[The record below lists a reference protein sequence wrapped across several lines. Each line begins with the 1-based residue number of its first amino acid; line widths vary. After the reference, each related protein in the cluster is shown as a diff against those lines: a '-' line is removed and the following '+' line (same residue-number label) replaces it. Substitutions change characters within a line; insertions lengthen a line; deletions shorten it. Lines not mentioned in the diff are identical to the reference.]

1 MPSALLRTR
10 LLAALLVAVAT
21 ACALGA
27 GPAAGAET
35 IAGTQARI
43 ADLGRQAAE
52 LDIRMGE
59 AIHANNVAADRLAAA
74 QDRLAAGPDD
84 LVVVA
89 VAHQQH
95 GGPAG
100 GVAADLRVHLRH
112 EGAGRV
118 DHPEIA

>member
-10 LLAALLVAVAT
+10 LLAALLVAVAV

-52 LDIRMGE
+52 LDIRVGE

-74 QDRLAAGPDD
+74 QDRLAATRGELAGARRD
-84 LVVVA
+84 LDRSRALLAERVVA
-89 VAHQQH
+89 LYVNQPPSFVELLLST
-95 GGPAG
+95 G
-100 GVAADLRVHLRH
+100 
-112 EGAGRV
+112 
-118 DHPEIA
+118 